1 MIEAFIDN
9 FSRTFFDFTD
19 VDKHSGDLV
28 DSTAKNKIGSVISTA
43 AVARGGFRTKRRQVF
58 AIGPRRKKQPARG
71 RELKPFADRQKH
83 DAANILR
90 VIIQRANA
98 PDSTLTCRF
107 ATSSPC
113 QGENGASGTSDMA
126 GYAASAAGS
135 SRDTIEVRVLY
146 SFESERNS
154 ERVRASSSNEPSR
167 QDVFMIEFC
176 FSTPR
181 IIMQRCFASTTT
193 ATPFGSRQSIRDCAI
208 SVVRFS

>member
-19 VDKHSGDLV
+19 VDEHSGDRI
-28 DSTAKNKIGSVISTA
+28 DSPAKNKIGSVISTA

-90 VIIQRANA
+90 FIIQRANA

-113 QGENGASGTSDMA
+113 HRE
-126 GYAASAAGS
+126 
-135 SRDTIEVRVLY
+135 RIEVRVLY
-146 SFESERNS
+146 SFKSERNS
-154 ERVRASSSNEPSR
+154 ERVRASSLN
-167 QDVFMIEFC
+167 
-176 FSTPR
+176 
-181 IIMQRCFASTTT
+181 
-193 ATPFGSRQSIRDCAI
+193 
-208 SVVRFS
+208 

>member
-19 VDKHSGDLV
+19 VDEHSGDRI
-28 DSTAKNKIGSVISTA
+28 DWPAKKKIGSVVSTA

-71 RELKPFADRQKH
+71 RELKAFADRQKH

-98 PDSTLTCRF
+98 ADSALTCRF
-107 ATSSPC
+107 RDFLSLARERMERVGRATWPATPRRQRS
-113 QGENGASGTSDMA
+113 
-126 GYAASAAGS
+126 SAAGS

-146 SFESERNS
+146 SFKSERNS
-154 ERVRASSSNEPSR
+154 HRVRP
-167 QDVFMIEFC
+167 
-176 FSTPR
+176 P
-181 IIMQRCFASTTT
+181 
-193 ATPFGSRQSIRDCAI
+193 
-208 SVVRFS
+208 